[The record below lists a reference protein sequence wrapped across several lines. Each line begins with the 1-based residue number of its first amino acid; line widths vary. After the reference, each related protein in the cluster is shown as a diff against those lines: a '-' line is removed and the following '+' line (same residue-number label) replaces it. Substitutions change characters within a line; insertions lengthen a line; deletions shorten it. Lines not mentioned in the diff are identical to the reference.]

1 MKPKHKNC
9 KEGYTKAPH
18 NKSKPKIMRKII
30 KTENGG
36 KNKHT
41 LYSESK
47 LKIDSGFLVENNASE
62 WTVGPCF

>member
-1 MKPKHKNC
+1 
-9 KEGYTKAPH
+9 
-18 NKSKPKIMRKII
+18 MRKII